1 MPQRPSPLPP
11 ATASPSRSIERGAHT
26 LRVMRGSIVGID
38 GRDVFVEL
46 SPRQQGVIRRDRFAA
61 DPALGESFEFT
72 LRGQEQG
79 LWVLELKESLPSLRW
94 ETIEVGEVVEARA
107 LAVNPGGL
115 ELKLGSL
122 HAFMPKAESGL
133 ARREDPRLLLGQQLL
148 CEVLDVDPARQR
160 VLLSRKRVL
169 QAARESRRRR
179 SALALRPGAVLPGRV
194 VRLEPFGAIVRLDG
208 DVEGLLHV
216 SNIQREAPEH
226 PGQVLNLGQ
235 RLELVVLA
243 VRQGGKRISLG
254 LKQLEPDPWTLF
266 TEKYSP
272 GDKIGGKVRSITDY
286 GVFVGIEEGVDGM
299 VHKSDLS
306 WTAKVNNPAD
316 LFHKGDDVEAIILSI
331 NHDEK
336 KVSLGI
342 KQLWDDPWPGIF
354 NEFPPSK
361 VVSSKVVSIVDY
373 GVFVRIRDGVEG
385 LIPTSDL
392 VNPTNEDGSVKEFQI
407 GDEIAQAEI
416 ANVDSQDRRLTLS
429 MRIGEAANAPVRT
442 SEKRESKAPKKGSDE
457 AKGST
462 IGELIKAKLGAKL
475 LQKDEEGGG
484 EEA

>member
-254 LKQLEPDPWTLF
+254 LKQLEPSPWKAFAATYPLGSLVAAEVERAVPF
-266 TEKYSP
+266 GAFVRLLEPKDTEWLP
-272 GDKIGGKVRSITDY
+272 GSIEGLVHRS
-286 GVFVGIEEGVDGM
+286 ECALPEGVHPRQALARGARLCLR
-299 VHKSDLS
+299 VLS
-306 WTAKVNNPAD
+306 VDPERERLSLSRTDPAGRLLD
-316 LFHKGDDVEAIILSI
+316 WRQVEQIAERL
-331 NHDEK
+331 EQAREAQRRAEA
-336 KVSLGI
+336 GRPAGG
-342 KQLWDDPWPGIF
+342 QA
-354 NEFPPSK
+354 PPAP
-361 VVSSKVVSIVDY
+361 
-373 GVFVRIRDGVEG
+373 EAA
-385 LIPTSDL
+385 LI
-392 VNPTNEDGSVKEFQI
+392 DGSAAFQRA
-407 GDEIAQAEI
+407 DP
-416 ANVDSQDRRLTLS
+416 RRSSLF
-429 MRIGEAANAPVRT
+429 AALERG
-442 SEKRESKAPKKGSDE
+442 RR
-457 AKGST
+457 
-462 IGELIKAKLGAKL
+462 GAA
-475 LQKDEEGGG
+475 GAG
-484 EEA
+484 